1 MPTEAGDR
9 RVPVVDASVVVDWV
23 APGADVRSPAMRLA
37 RRLADRGE
45 ELRAPRLLM
54 EEVTNALLTGVRR
67 GRWSGADADASY
79 ATLRRMPVRLADERD
94 DLDRAYELSRRY
106 DEHPVY
112 DMLYVALAERL
123 GEQLITADDRLR
135 RTLVLLPF
143 VVGVE

>member
-1 MPTEAGDR
+1 M
-9 RVPVVDASVVVDWV
+9 PVVDASVVVDWV
-23 APGADVRSPAMRLA
+23 APGADRRSPAMRLA
-37 RRLADRGE
+37 QRLADAGE
-45 ELRAPRLLM
+45 VVLAPRLLM

-67 GRWSGADADASY
+67 GRWSGSDADASY
-79 ATLRRMPVRLADERD
+79 SLLRRMPVQLADDRD

-123 GEQLITADDRLR
+123 GAQLITADDRLR

-143 VVGVE
+143 VVGLE